1 MLGIEEIEDI
11 AVGAAILG
19 TGGGGD
25 PYVGKLM
32 ALQAVEEH
40 GSVCL
45 LDPLE
50 IPTNSLIIPT
60 AMMGA
65 PTVMVEKIPR
75 GDEVIGAL
83 KKLEQRYGQ
92 QVFATM
98 SCEAG
103 GINST
108 IPIAVAARLG
118 IPLVDA
124 DGMGRAFPEIQM
136 VTFHLHGV
144 TASPMALA
152 DEKGNAVLI
161 EACDNYWV
169 EKIARAATVV
179 MGGSTMIALY
189 AMKGDIVKRAAIP
202 RTISLASTLG
212 RVLRETRREK
222 GRPVNQILKTTRGFE
237 IFQGKIVDVERRTV
251 AGFAKG
257 TAKLE
262 GVETFNGNQL
272 LIRFQNENLIA
283 IKNDQVIASVPD
295 LITILDAETGLP
307 ITTERLKY
315 GYRVVVVGMP
325 CHPMWRTSDALTI
338 VGPQYFGYDV
348 DYVPLET
355 LMKGQ

>member
-1 MLGIEEIEDI
+1 LIGPEEIENI
-11 AVGAAILG
+11 AIGAAILG

-32 ALQAVEEH
+32 ALRAIEEH
-40 GSVCL
+40 GPVRL

-50 IPTNSLIIPT
+50 VPASSLVIPT

-83 KKLEQRYGQ
+83 KALEQRYGQ

-108 IPIAVAARLG
+108 IPISVAARLH
-118 IPLVDA
+118 IPLVDG

-136 VTFHLHGV
+136 VSFHLHGV
-144 TASPMALA
+144 TASPMAMA

-169 EKIARAATVV
+169 EKISRAATVV
-179 MGGSTMIALY
+179 MGGSAMIALY
-189 AMKGDIVKRAAIP
+189 AMKGSSVKKAAIP

-212 RVLRETRREK
+212 RVLRDARANKEDPIQR
-222 GRPVNQILKTTRGFE
+222 ILKITNGLEVFK
-237 IFQGKIVDVERRTV
+237 GKIVDVERRTE

-257 TAKLE
+257 TARFD
-262 GVETFNGNQL
+262 GVETYTDDRL

-307 ITTERLKY
+307 ITTEGLKY
-315 GYRVVVVGMP
+315 GYRVVVIGMP
-325 CHPMWRTSDALTI
+325 CHPMWRTTDGLAI

-348 DYVPLET
+348 NYVPLKTRME
-355 LMKGQ
+355 GR